1 MQDLELDEFAKEYLR
16 LGLRIGK
23 HINGYVECYYGPTEI
38 KQAVNMEKPK
48 SPKLLLSDCNNLL
61 NLLTKQGFKDNRK
74 NYFRKTLNA
83 IETLLKKLNG
93 DKISYIEFVTNLFDF
108 KPKFYDENYF
118 FSLKSEADE
127 IYSGKGLL
135 HERMN
140 NYAIKRNISKEKIKE
155 FFTKAIMVAQ
165 EQTKGIFHDL
175 LPENENVTVNVIKD
189 QSWGMYNW
197 YQGNFQSKIDINI
210 SANYYWTDILSFAC
224 HEGYPG
230 HHTEYVVKE
239 KLLFR
244 KKNYFENSIKMLYT
258 PEMVISEGIGQ
269 IAENVLFLPKQSIL
283 ISLENF
289 CLHPEIED
297 DLELLIKQ
305 IQLKKKFRV
314 LEGALAYYKYNNNW
328 NDNEIREFLRQL
340 ELITEPAITSMLKF
354 ISDELWA
361 PYVLSYQGERLLTE
375 KFGNHPN
382 PEYFQTVYL
391 ENTLP
396 SDLSRR

>member
-23 HINGYVECYYGPTEI
+23 HINGYVESYYGPTEI
-38 KQAVNMEKPK
+38 KQAVDMEKLK
-48 SPKLLLSDCNNLL
+48 SPKLLLSDCNNLF
-61 NLLTKQGFKDNRK
+61 NLLTEQGFKDNRK

-118 FSLKSEADE
+118 FSLKCEADE

-135 HERMN
+135 HERMS
-140 NYAIKRNISKEKIKE
+140 NYAIKRTVSKEKIKD
-155 FFTKAIMVAQ
+155 FFTKAIMIAQ
-165 EQTKGIFHDL
+165 EQTKGIFHDF
-175 LPENENVTVNVIKD
+175 LPENERVTVNIIKD

-239 KLLFR
+239 KLLCR

-258 PEMVISEGIGQ
+258 PEIVISEGIGQ

-289 CLHPEIED
+289 CVYPEIED

-340 ELITEPAITSMLKF
+340 ELTTEPAITSMLKF

-361 PYVLSYQGERLLTE
+361 PYVLSYQGERLLIE

-396 SDLSRR
+396 SDLS